1 MEFDEELDTLNTN
14 RFIKKEDVSKRNE
27 IVEKTTEYQ
36 LQKLATM
43 KRNLPRYIN
52 KRKREFARE
61 WVKFQEENTMDGQLI
76 PSVDKNPLD
85 EIVEHT
91 FAPLVKCAGQT
102 PSYSADELALAF
114 DFYTLCANELK
125 KTSHYLVKIEDFC
138 RLVNIS
144 RSKFDNYQKTSPDEN
159 MREVCNKIQ
168 DYCTARATD
177 DAVFIKDK
185 AVTPYI
191 IFHQKS
197 SNKQK
202 DNEPIQNNTYIQ
214 NNTIMTDEMFKDM
227 DSKYSS

>member
-1 MEFDEELDTLNTN
+1 MLDIEAIDN
-14 RFIKKEDVSKRNE
+14 RTVKREDVKKRNE
-27 IVEKTTEYQ
+27 IATVTSEYQ
-36 LQKLATM
+36 EQKLATM

-52 KRKREFARE
+52 KRKREFAKE
-61 WVKFQEENTMDGQLI
+61 WIKFKEENTMDGQLI
-76 PSVDKNPLD
+76 PSVEKNPLD

-91 FAPLVKCAGQT
+91 FAPLIKCAGRS
-102 PSYSADELALAF
+102 PSYSADELSIAF
-114 DFYTLCANELK
+114 DFYVQCANELK
-125 KTSHYLVKIEDFC
+125 NTSHYLVKIEDFC
-138 RLVNIS
+138 RMVNIS
-144 RSKFDNYQKTSPDEN
+144 RSKFDYYQKSSSDEN

-177 DAVFIKDK
+177 DAIFIRDK
-185 AVTPYI
+185 SVTPYL